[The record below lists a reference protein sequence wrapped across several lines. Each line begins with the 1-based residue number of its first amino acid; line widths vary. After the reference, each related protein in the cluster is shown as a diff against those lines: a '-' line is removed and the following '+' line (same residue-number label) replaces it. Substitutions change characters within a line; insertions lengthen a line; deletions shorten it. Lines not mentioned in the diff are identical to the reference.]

1 MSSVSVEILHR
12 ALLREKTARKQ
23 AERILEEKSFELYEL
38 TQRLEETNKE
48 LLEQVNQKNSELKGV
63 FENIIDAFVVIDL
76 FGNVIKMNDAAVN
89 LFGYDHRIEPLNL
102 MNILYQDDYEYT
114 SIAFQ
119 ELLEKSSF
127 TKYKSRIISKD
138 KSIKHLEVNASLVYN
153 DVGKPIA
160 VQGIARDI
168 TEDIRNKKLIEE
180 QKEQLSITFDNSPL
194 GIVLTEMGTLLKFN
208 KAFENFLGYT
218 ENELKQSYIQKEV
231 THPDDLEASAKML
244 SKLHAGEINSYDLR
258 KRYIKKNGEIFWAR
272 LYVNAVRDKNG
283 KIKYEVGLVENI
295 SNQIKIETDNK
306 KLLQNLES
314 RNNELQEYAHV
325 VSHDLKSPLR
335 SISALTSWLKE
346 DYSEKLDAEGINN
359 INLIQQTV
367 EKMERFINDIL
378 NYSSINK
385 GGAALEDVSIYE
397 VVNHIKGL
405 IFIPKHIEVIA
416 NKNLPIIKA
425 DKTRMQQLFQNI
437 ISNAVNY
444 IDKDKGEVVIKH
456 TEEKDA
462 WIFSIKDNGIGI
474 SKKYHKKIFN
484 IFQSMGNHKD
494 STGIG
499 LSIVKKIVEMYD
511 GEIWLESKEN
521 IGTTFYIKLKK

>member
-218 ENELKQSYIQKEV
+218 ENELKQS
-231 THPDDLEASAKML
+231 
-244 SKLHAGEINSYDLR
+244 
-258 KRYIKKNGEIFWAR
+258 
-272 LYVNAVRDKNG
+272 
-283 KIKYEVGLVENI
+283 
-295 SNQIKIETDNK
+295 IKIGLASFDAVCPCIHFFFR
-306 KLLQNLES
+306 KLG
-314 RNNELQEYAHV
+314 H
-325 VSHDLKSPLR
+325 
-335 SISALTSWLKE
+335 
-346 DYSEKLDAEGINN
+346 
-359 INLIQQTV
+359 
-367 EKMERFINDIL
+367 
-378 NYSSINK
+378 
-385 GGAALEDVSIYE
+385 
-397 VVNHIKGL
+397 
-405 IFIPKHIEVIA
+405 
-416 NKNLPIIKA
+416 
-425 DKTRMQQLFQNI
+425 
-437 ISNAVNY
+437 
-444 IDKDKGEVVIKH
+444 
-456 TEEKDA
+456 
-462 WIFSIKDNGIGI
+462 
-474 SKKYHKKIFN
+474 
-484 IFQSMGNHKD
+484 
-494 STGIG
+494 
-499 LSIVKKIVEMYD
+499 
-511 GEIWLESKEN
+511 
-521 IGTTFYIKLKK
+521 